1 MYYEV
6 TYSDLIIASHQSKQ
20 CDKNFFT
27 TGFYKLTVTN
37 SSGRAEKEVI
47 VSVVCDGGDGG
58 EGGGSEETN
67 RPVPLS
73 EFGVYVAQHHVQ
85 GNKMFTQV
93 YQVKW
98 RLYE

>member
-1 MYYEV
+1 M
-6 TYSDLIIASHQSKQ
+6 TGT
-20 CDKNFFT
+20 FFT
-27 TGFYKLTVTN
+27 TGSYKLTVTN

-47 VSVVCDGGDGG
+47 LSVGCDGG

-67 RPVPLS
+67 RPVPVS

-98 RLYE
+98 MLLYKYTSYLFPIHKLH